1 LSQLSPTEDFN
12 KLSDEQK
19 KEVLSGGLGAAV
31 LQSGLSFAVPLWW
44 VSKTKEGDL
53 RLRNGSAS
61 LVDFGAG
68 IFVVTA
74 AHVFKEYLQAKE
86 VADGLVCQLGNALFE
101 PDRQCIDCRDDLDI
115 ATFRVTS
122 AEIAQ
127 INKPTVKPDPPG
139 WLPLVPAVNDFAF
152 FAGFPAQTRGMS
164 PTGHFFVTA
173 PYFAMPPITS
183 VTDCQITCRFD
194 REKMLALSGDGLP
207 PPGYEIGGVSG
218 GPMLM
223 PTLVEGGVI
232 WRFAGVIT
240 EFAAGA
246 GLVPEQVVAVR
257 AHYIRPN
264 GGIG

>member
-1 LSQLSPTEDFN
+1 MFN
-12 KLSDEQK
+12 
-19 KEVLSGGLGAAV
+19 
-31 LQSGLSFAVPLWW
+31 
-44 VSKTKEGDL
+44 TKEGDL

-139 WLPLVPAVNDFAF
+139 WLPLVPAVNDSHSS
-152 FAGFPAQTRGMS
+152 RGS
-164 PTGHFFVTA
+164 PRRH
-173 PYFAMPPITS
+173 
-183 VTDCQITCRFD
+183 
-194 REKMLALSGDGLP
+194 
-207 PPGYEIGGVSG
+207 
-218 GPMLM
+218 
-223 PTLVEGGVI
+223 EGC
-232 WRFAGVIT
+232 
-240 EFAAGA
+240 
-246 GLVPEQVVAVR
+246 
-257 AHYIRPN
+257 HRPD
-264 GGIG
+264 IFL